1 MAEIIAKVS
10 FEAAKAIGKAAA
22 AAFHNKFKALFLGE
36 QSCIHYD

>member
-22 AAFHNKFKALFLGE
+22 ALIIWL
-36 QSCIHYD
+36 SLIHI